1 MTWSRETSQGNEQDK
16 IAAFVVPYTRGLG
29 LDIGCALGRKCWPH
43 MIGVDRS
50 AGPGVDVVAEA
61 DSLGMFADMGLDF
74 VFSSH
79 TLEDL
84 EDTAAT
90 LAEWWRVIKPGGHL
104 VLYLPHKDFYPH
116 VGEEGANPAHRHDFE
131 PNDIIDHMGAIASEG
146 GCWVLVEN
154 EVRGE
159 GDEYSFFQVYRKT
172 TEGKNW
178 IDLDLWQRNPEG
190 KKRAL
195 VVRFGAI
202 GDMIMMSTVLP
213 GLKEQGYHVTVC
225 TTPQGQDVVRHNPY
239 IDDWWIQDKGQVPNV
254 DGGLEAYLR
263 TLQSRFDKVINLSES
278 VEVALLMV
286 RGRSSHWHDLEA
298 RRRIAGNVNYL
309 ERQHDIAGV
318 PYDDFAGAR
327 FYSTLAERSQAAHDR
342 AEIEPGPIVYWAL
355 SGTSHHKTY
364 PWTQVVVGWLLQRT
378 DATVVLFGSDRE
390 QGLAEM
396 VEIALAHDEVGVLL
410 GSDTPIDFN
419 RLLVHVGDWSIRRSL
434 AFIEQADVIVGP
446 ETGALNAAAMLRVPK
461 VVMLSHSGHEN
472 LTKHWHRTVVLE
484 PVNTPCFPCHALH
497 YTWEDCVFVEKT
509 GAALCASN
517 IPPEIVYQAVAFCLG
532 LENKVGATT
541 HRPFRQEV
549 WQAAGD

>member
-16 IAAFVVPYTRGLG
+16 IASFVVPYTRGLG

-43 MIGVDRS
+43 MIGVDRNS
-50 AGPGVDVVAEA
+50 GSEVDVVAEA
-61 DSLGMFADMGLDF
+61 DSLGMFADGGLDF

-84 EDTAAT
+84 EDTEAT
-90 LAEWWRVIKPGGHL
+90 LREWWRVIKPGGHL
-104 VLYLPHKDFYPH
+104 VLYLPHADFYPH
-116 VGEEGANPAHRHDFE
+116 VGEEDANPAHKHDFD
-131 PNDIIDHMGAIASEG
+131 PGDIVRHMDRIGP
-146 GCWVLVEN
+146 WRLVEN
-154 EVRGE
+154 EVRSE
-159 GDEYSFFQVYRKT
+159 GDEYSFFQVYRKA
-172 TEGKNW
+172 ELGDHECL
-178 IDLDLWQRNPEG
+178 IDPWERNPKG

-225 TTPQGQDVVRHNPY
+225 TTPKGQEVVRHNPHV
-239 IDDWWIQDKGQVPNV
+239 DAWWVQDKDQVPNHS
-254 DGGLEAYLR
+254 LEPYLR
-263 TLQSRFDKVINLSES
+263 TLQTRFDKVINLSES

-286 RGRSSHWHDLEA
+286 RGRSNHWHDLEA
-298 RRRIAGNVNYL
+298 RRRIAGHVNYL

-355 SGTSHHKTY
+355 SGTSFHKTY

-378 DATVVLFGSDRE
+378 DATVVLFGGPGEAD
-390 QGLAEM
+390 LASM
-396 VEIALAHDEVGVLL
+396 VEIALSHPDAAQML
-410 GSDTPIDFN
+410 GSDAPIDFN
-419 RLLVHVGDWSIRRSL
+419 RLLVHAGDWDIRRSL
-434 AFIEQADVIVGP
+434 AFIEQADVIIGP

-484 PVNTPCFPCHALH
+484 PVDCPCHPCHAMH
-497 YTWEDCVFVEKT
+497 YTWEDCHWVEKP
-509 GAALCASN
+509 GGALCAVN
-517 IPPEIVYQAVAFCLG
+517 IAPEVVYDAIAFALG
-532 LENKVGATT
+532 LENKLQLAS
-541 HRPFRQEV
+541 
-549 WQAAGD
+549 D